1 MNRCVYLQ
9 LHKTFGCHRIDCMGY
24 VSSYG
29 LGERSLISTDS
40 Q

>member
-1 MNRCVYLQ
+1 M
-9 LHKTFGCHRIDCMGY
+9 FGRHRIDCMGY

-29 LGERSLISTDS
+29 LGERSLISTDP